1 MTNRSAGRAADAAHE
16 RRQQWIKVLACA
28 GPLLSDYSEELRRIE
43 HRFIR
48 PAEVG
53 MVMVRG
59 RIGASGAPF
68 NLGEMTVTRCV
79 VQLVDGRHG
88 HSYVAGRSRQQAE
101 LAALADAHLQ
111 GDSHAHWIKN
121 LIEPL
126 QRLHAAQLAAREA
139 ESAATKVEFVT
150 MVRGEDE

>member
-1 MTNRSAGRAADAAHE
+1 MSNSVSGRAVDAAQE
-16 RRQQWIKVLACA
+16 RRQQWMKVLAGA
-28 GPLLSDYSEELRRIE
+28 GSRLSDYSDALRQVE

-48 PAEVG
+48 PAETG

-59 RIGASGAPF
+59 RMGASGAPF

-79 VQLVDGRHG
+79 VQLADGRHG
-88 HSYVAGRSRQQAE
+88 HSYVAGRSRRQAE
-101 LAALADAHLQ
+101 LAALADAQLQ
-111 GDSHAHWIKN
+111 GEGQARWMES

-126 QRLHAAQLAAREA
+126 RREQQARRAAKEA
-139 ESAATKVEFVT
+139 QSAATKVDFVT